1 MNRALSR
8 PVLAAVVLA
17 AAALAAVLGVV
28 PSCRSGSGLPPL
40 VPRAILLE
48 ESERGNPALSPDGT
62 LIAYCAPYHGV
73 QNIWVRSADKADDRA
88 VTDVR
93 EGGIDVCSW
102 QADGRHVLYFK
113 DEAGDE
119 NTHLFQTD
127 IGTLETR
134 DLTPIAGARARALIA
149 DDGFPDTVLIHINAR
164 DKRYFDLYHLDLRTG
179 SLRLDTENPGDVDRF
194 YADHRLRAR
203 AADVT
208 KPDNSAEVRV
218 RDDAG
223 APWRTVLSW
232 GADEMNSDL
241 TGLVGFSADDAKVLV
256 VTSLGANAER
266 LIEVDPGTGAWKV
279 LSADPRFDV
288 TNVMID
294 PVRHSLE
301 AVGYEGER
309 TSWVFFDRAT
319 RADFESLR
327 RVHEG
332 DIRIRGR
339 DRADRTWLVKY
350 AATDAPTTYYR
361 FDRATG
367 KATYLFSEDPKL
379 EGVRLAPKSPV
390 RFKARDGLELYGYLT
405 VPPGIP
411 ARGLPLVVMVH
422 GGPWMRDTWE
432 LDFPVQLLANRGYA
446 VLQVNFRGSTGYGK
460 AYQNAGDLEL
470 GGKAIEDLVDGKA
483 WAVARGLAAADRVAV
498 MGGSYGGYATLAALA
513 FHPGEFRCGVAINAM
528 SDANLFMAT
537 MPPYWT
543 VGRARWEA
551 RLGKDPDFL
560 SRISPLSRADMITS
574 PLLLIHNANDVRVTK
589 EHSDR
594 MAAALRERGKDVTY
608 LLFPGAGHLS
618 GGIPVNLLRR
628 WAAIEAFLAK
638 HLGGRAEPPA
648 EDEKWDSVLR

>member
-8 PVLAAVVLA
+8 PVLAAIVM
-17 AAALAAVLGVV
+17 AVAIGPV
-28 PSCRSGSGLPPL
+28 PSSGSGTRLPPL

-48 ESERGNPALSPDGT
+48 DSERDNPVLSPDGT
-62 LIAYCAPYHGV
+62 MIAYCAPYHGL

-93 EGGIDVCSW
+93 EGGIGVCSW
-102 QADGRHVLYFK
+102 QADGGHVLYFK

-127 IGTLETR
+127 IRTLETR
-134 DLTPIAGARARALIA
+134 DLTPVPGARARALIA
-149 DDGFPDTVLIHINAR
+149 DDSYPDTVLIHLNAR
-164 DKRYFDLYHLDLRTG
+164 DKRYFDLYRLDLRTG

-218 RDDAG
+218 RDDVG

-232 GADEMNSDL
+232 GADEVNSDL
-241 TGLVGFSADDAKVLV
+241 TGLVGFSADDTKVLV

-266 LIEVDPGTGAWKV
+266 LIEVDPGTGEWKV
-279 LSADPRFDV
+279 LSGDPRFDV
-288 TNVMID
+288 AGVMID
-294 PVRHSLE
+294 PVRHALQ
-301 AVGYEGER
+301 AVGYARER
-309 TSWVFFDRAT
+309 TSWVFFDRAA
-319 RADFESLR
+319 RSDFERLR

-332 DIRIRGR
+332 DIWIRGR
-339 DRADRTWLVKY
+339 DRTDRVWLIKY
-350 AATDAPTTYYR
+350 VATDAPTTYY
-361 FDRATG
+361 FYDRATR

-379 EGVRLAPKSPV
+379 EGVRLAPKTPI
-390 RFKARDGLELYGYLT
+390 RFKARDGLELCGYLT
-405 VPPGIP
+405 VPPGIR
-411 ARGLPLVVMVH
+411 ARGLPMVVLVH
-422 GGPWMRDTWE
+422 GGPWTRDTWE

-446 VLQVNFRGSTGYGK
+446 VLQVNYRGSTGYGK

-470 GGKAIEDLVDGKA
+470 GGKAIEDLVDAKN
-483 WAVARGLAAADRVAV
+483 WAVNRGVAAADRVAI
-498 MGGSYGGYATLAALA
+498 MGGSFGGFATLAALA
-513 FHPGEFRCGVAINAM
+513 FHPGEFRCGIAINAM

-543 VGRARWEA
+543 VGRARWET
-551 RLGKDPDFL
+551 RLGKDPEFL
-560 SRISPLSRADMITS
+560 KRISPVSGAERVES

-594 MAAALRERGKDVTY
+594 MAAALRERGRDVTY
-608 LLFPGAGHLS
+608 LLFQGAGHRS
-618 GGIPVNLLRR
+618 GGIPINLRRR

-638 HLGGRAEPPA
+638 HIGGRAEPPA
-648 EDEKWDSVLR
+648 KDETWDSVMK